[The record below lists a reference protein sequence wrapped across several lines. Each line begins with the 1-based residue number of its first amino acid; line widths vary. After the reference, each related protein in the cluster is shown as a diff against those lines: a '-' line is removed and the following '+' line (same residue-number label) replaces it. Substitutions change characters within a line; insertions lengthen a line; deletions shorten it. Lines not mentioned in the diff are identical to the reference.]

1 MIKAQVSWAYEIHNQ
16 NCVVEMIILVISAL
30 TDIKQIQ
37 EWKNLV
43 KAECLEQSEGRA
55 LGSQRLLNG
64 LFV

>member
-16 NCVVEMIILVISAL
+16 NSVVEMIILVISAL

-43 KAECLEQSEGRA
+43 KAECLDQSEG
-55 LGSQRLLNG
+55 
-64 LFV
+64 

>member
-43 KAECLEQSEGRA
+43 STMLCPQTVLNILLS
-55 LGSQRLLNG
+55 LRLLNG